1 MPKLIFLCQSGIWP
15 ILCQLMPILAKL
27 LDMDFKFVF
36 FPAFILTLIY
46 KPILKSIRPKLA
58 ILSPKILQKVT
69 KMAISQNPILPKCHS
84 SKSPAN
90 FGFWTQ
96 FFFGGLNQKSA
107 LIIYILI
114 LNVSDK
120 FIEKCRRSRL
130 FGE

>member
-84 SKSPAN
+84 SKSPAT

-96 FFFGGLNQKSA
+96 IFFGGLNQKSA

>member
-1 MPKLIFLCQSGIWP
+1 MFLCQSGIWP
-15 ILCQLMPILAKL
+15 ILCKLMAILAKL

-36 FPAFILTLIY
+36 FPAFILTSIY

-84 SKSPAN
+84 SI
-90 FGFWTQ
+90 
-96 FFFGGLNQKSA
+96 FFGGLNQKSA
-107 LIIYILI
+107 LIIYTLI